1 MGVSGKAQVMFIQ
14 KEMTP
19 EEFLVFAEQHPEKR
33 FDFIDGEIVEVSPKP
48 IHGRKQVIFSY
59 ELEVYTGQNP
69 VGVVYTEVLHV
80 LNGEKFMP
88 DVCINV
94 DSTDDYLT
102 TPPLFVVEIR
112 SDSQTRE
119 SQRRKALA
127 YIKHGV
133 KMVVLVLPGESVEV
147 YRPGA
152 EPLILSANDTLDGG
166 DVLPGFKLPL
176 NRILP

>member
-1 MGVSGKAQVMFIQ
+1 MFIQ
-14 KEMTP
+14 REMTP
-19 EEFLVFAEQHPEKR
+19 EEFLAFADQHPDKR

-48 IHGRKQVIFSY
+48 IHGRKQVLFVAA
-59 ELEVYTGQNP
+59 LEHYTEEHP

-80 LNGEKFMP
+80 LDGEKFLP
-88 DVCINV
+88 DVCVNV
-94 DSTDDYLT
+94 DSDADYLT

-119 SQRRKALA
+119 SQRRKMRA
-127 YIKHGV
+127 YLKHGT
-133 KMVVLVLPGESVEV
+133 KMGVLVLPGEAVEV
-147 YRPGA
+147 YQPGQGVQVLLA
-152 EPLILSANDTLDGG
+152 DDTLDGG